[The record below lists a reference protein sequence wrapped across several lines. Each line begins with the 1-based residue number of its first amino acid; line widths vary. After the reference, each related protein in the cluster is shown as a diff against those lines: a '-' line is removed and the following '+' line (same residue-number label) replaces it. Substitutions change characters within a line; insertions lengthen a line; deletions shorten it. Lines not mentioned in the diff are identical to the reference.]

1 MKIAFFGASITQ
13 QKTGYVSVFKELNKN
28 YDIQQFGYG
37 GMYITDAGICFIDDV
52 VSEKPDYC
60 FLDWFSPACYR
71 PPNKINEY
79 LDVIIEKLFNINC
92 HPIFLFLYRKQ
103 MDPGWFIMFDYLKE
117 YASNYGIKYIDLSK
131 LEEPDQYLRD
141 NIHTNDLGA
150 KKYGEI
156 IYEKFN
162 SMKFEDHR
170 VSPRPN
176 KYSNLFYINTNIE
189 AKEYIR
195 LKSFGCSS
203 IVGILQKIGPYTE
216 DVFCSNQNLMSTIS
230 LKDQWSEKYER
241 QTIKFSVNN
250 FCEELTIKIQ
260 KNKEL
265 KWEKLFYIGDDIKI
279 IGYL

>member
-1 MKIAFFGASITQ
+1 
-13 QKTGYVSVFKELNKN
+13 
-28 YDIQQFGYG
+28 
-37 GMYITDAGICFIDDV
+37 
-52 VSEKPDYC
+52 
-60 FLDWFSPACYR
+60 
-71 PPNKINEY
+71 
-79 LDVIIEKLFNINC
+79 
-92 HPIFLFLYRKQ
+92 
-103 MDPGWFIMFDYLKE
+103 
-117 YASNYGIKYIDLSK
+117 
-131 LEEPDQYLRD
+131 
-141 NIHTNDLGA
+141 
-150 KKYGEI
+150 
-156 IYEKFN
+156 
-162 SMKFEDHR
+162 MKFEDHR
-170 VSPRPN
+170 VSPRSN

-189 AKEYIR
+189 AKEYII

-216 DVFCSNQNLMSTIS
+216 DVFCSNQNLTSTIS